1 MNILDFVTEK
11 GVKVVNS
18 PESLRKFNEKLYAL
32 KFPDHTPATLI
43 SSKKTEIIQFLK
55 SKKQLVLKPLNLMG
69 GQGIFL
75 ITNGD
80 NNLDVIIDS
89 ITNNGRD
96 KIVSKN
102 FLQI

>member
-1 MNILDFVTEK
+1 MN
-11 GVKVVNS
+11 
-18 PESLRKFNEKLYAL
+18 
-32 KFPDHTPATLI
+32 
-43 SSKKTEIIQFLK
+43 FLK

-89 ITNNGRD
+89 ITNKGRD
-96 KIVSKN
+96 KIVSQE
-102 FLQI
+102 FLVNIKEEING